1 MSKLGSGNDGE
12 FTFLDIVSIISFL
25 VGLQNLDMNIT
36 QEDMQTTEN
45 RLYEML
51 KTEVDEIHKH
61 LEEQDKKIDNI
72 LGILKENGGI
82 IYVG

>member
-1 MSKLGSGNDGE
+1 VSKLGSGDDGE
-12 FTFLDIVSIISFL
+12 FTFLDIVSIVSFL

-45 RLYEML
+45 RLDEAL
-51 KTEVDEIHKH
+51 RTKIDEIHKH